1 MLFLLDCRFAP
12 PFGLTSPAESFKRQ
26 RRRPSAR
33 QAAQRAARGARVAV
47 SRTYDDRHHRGRA
60 RLPQLDARSSAGS
73 GRCRHSDAVVR
84 ARARDTRLRPR
95 PQVPGSPRG
104 ASGSTWKG
112 RAVGSDGTRR
122 ILQHPSPSCH
132 AHMLTR
138 ARVPRPLLI
147 AGPGASAAATAAMTA
162 TAARVAAAVAE
173 AVRGG
178 GAATAAARRSR
189 RDGSAQRRGAA
200 AARCSG
206 RQSARR
212 WHGSWTR
219 RSRGTTVARRSV
231 SSRACARAARAC
243 ASVRAR
249 ACVRER
255 ACASVRARAGR
266 RRACV
271 RPARRVSGARG
282 ADRRCGCRAPREWA
296 ASSSSERRAAASER
310 RRRAAAS
317 GDERRARSASARADS
332 SQHRPRHVHCAA
344 RVRLDHPSNFSC

>member
-147 AGPGASAAATAAMTA
+147 AGPGASAAATAAMAA
-162 TAARVAAAVAE
+162 TAVRAAAAVAE
-173 AVRGG
+173 AVPILPLASTSARLR
-178 GAATAAARRSR
+178 AACRPA
-189 RDGSAQRRGAA
+189 SAPAA
-200 AARCSG
+200 AA
-206 RQSARR
+206 
-212 WHGSWTR
+212 SWR
-219 RSRGTTVARRSV
+219 L
-231 SSRACARAARAC
+231 ARAQALPPAHSSLKAPC
-243 ASVRAR
+243 TVEVRK
-249 ACVRER
+249 
-255 ACASVRARAGR
+255 R
-266 RRACV
+266 RLFMWCH
-271 RPARRVSGARG
+271 GARDTG
-282 ADRRCGCRAPREWA
+282 LVGL
-296 ASSSSERRAAASER
+296 
-310 RRRAAAS
+310 
-317 GDERRARSASARADS
+317 G
-332 SQHRPRHVHCAA
+332 
-344 RVRLDHPSNFSC
+344 

>member
-1 MLFLLDCRFAP
+1 MPARTPIYLRRWKYKAQTNRKFRNDTVRRAHPRHRAAQPTAHTRLFVARANSP
-12 PFGLTSPAESFKRQ
+12 PSALTAAVESFKRR

-33 QAAQRAARGARVAV
+33 QAAQRAVRGARVAV

-147 AGPGASAAATAAMTA
+147 AGPGASAAATAAMAA
-162 TAARVAAAVAE
+162 TAARVAV
-173 AVRGG
+173 
-178 GAATAAARRSR
+178 
-189 RDGSAQRRGAA
+189 
-200 AARCSG
+200 SG
-206 RQSARR
+206 RNS
-212 WHGSWTR
+212 
-219 RSRGTTVARRSV
+219 
-231 SSRACARAARAC
+231 
-243 ASVRAR
+243 
-249 ACVRER
+249 
-255 ACASVRARAGR
+255 
-266 RRACV
+266 
-271 RPARRVSGARG
+271 
-282 ADRRCGCRAPREWA
+282 
-296 ASSSSERRAAASER
+296 
-310 RRRAAAS
+310 
-317 GDERRARSASARADS
+317 
-332 SQHRPRHVHCAA
+332 
-344 RVRLDHPSNFSC
+344 